1 LSEKLII
8 FTIESNKI
16 VMKNDL
22 QFKQKGT
29 RIGAA
34 GGFFNQLMS
43 HNSTV
48 PVVGE
53 GASMLFYS
61 DRHAYEVIEVDEK
74 KKMVVIQ
81 RYAPARLDK
90 LGMSDSQDYEYKDL
104 TEEKIT
110 LFYKWGSWK
119 VKHNV
124 VRFTDEA
131 FENYG
136 NTSRTLHEAYKNA
149 GGEYDD
155 RRCFISSV
163 IPGFTKMTTEW
174 NSVNVIFGVK
184 QEYYDYSF

>member
-1 LSEKLII
+1 
-8 FTIESNKI
+8 
-16 VMKNDL
+16 MKNDTA
-22 QFKQKGT
+22 FKQKGT

-53 GASMLFYS
+53 GATMLFYS

-81 RYAPARLDK
+81 RYAPTRLDK
-90 LGMSDSQDYEYKDL
+90 LGMSDSQDYEYKDF

-110 LFYKWGSWK
+110 LYYKWGGWK
-119 VKHNV
+119 HKHNV

-131 FENYG
+131 RKKYG
-136 NTSRTLHEAYKNA
+136 EFGHELHEAYKNA
-149 GGEYDD
+149 GGGYGMASA
-155 RRCFISSV
+155 FICTV
-163 IPGFTKMTTEW
+163 IPGITKMTTEW
-174 NSVNVIFGVK
+174 SSVNIIFGVK
-184 QEYYDYSF
+184 REYYDFSF

>member
-1 LSEKLII
+1 
-8 FTIESNKI
+8 
-16 VMKNDL
+16 MKTNPE
-22 QFKQKGT
+22 FKQKGT

-43 HNSTV
+43 HNSSV

-53 GASMLFYS
+53 GATLLFYS

-74 KKMVVIQ
+74 KKMAVIQ
-81 RYAPARLDK
+81 RYHPTRLDK
-90 LGMSDSQDYEYKDL
+90 LGMSDSQDYEYKEL

-119 VKHNV
+119 QKHNV

-131 FENYG
+131 REKYG
-136 NTSRTLHEAYKNA
+136 DFGKELHEAYKAA
-149 GGEYDD
+149 GGEYNDHSA
-155 RRCFISSV
+155 FISSV
-163 IPGFTKMTTEW
+163 IPGITKMTTEW
-174 NSVNVIFGVK
+174 SSVNVIFGTK